1 MHSLHQWREWT
12 YSAGLTHTGS
22 DLTDLLSVAPCCCSV
37 CCEHSCERVMG
48 MPWDL
53 PRTVIQHQ
61 NGDWWC
67 RVRWCTGDFCHGP
80 TSNQPQSAVFEW
92 QNKAD
97 SRLNHADRVFCVYT
111 LVDPCGI
118 FSMRCSGGFFHRE
131 RPAMTVALQAWC
143 WWKFCHSFA
152 WAAIFSAAVGSLTS
166 LAFHPTGWRDQNE
179 SLKVPLE
186 DFVVKCCPRFYINFG
201 F

>member
-80 TSNQPQSAVFEW
+80 TSNQPQSAAFEW

-97 SRLNHADRVFCVYT
+97 SRLNHADRVCVCFVCILLLI
-111 LVDPCGI
+111 LV
-118 FSMRCSGGFFHRE
+118 GFFQWDVLVGFFTGKGQPWQWHY
-131 RPAMTVALQAWC
+131 RPDVDE
-143 WWKFCHSFA
+143 SFA
-152 WAAIFSAAVGSLTS
+152 ILSPGQQFFLLLWAL
-166 LAFHPTGWRDQNE
+166 
-179 SLKVPLE
+179 
-186 DFVVKCCPRFYINFG
+186 
-201 F
+201 